1 MTSPVS
7 MILAVPGGLGKA
19 GMAAAAAVAAGGGA
33 AEKQRA
39 GRLQSP
45 SVAASVSPRASLLD
59 SCMHRWVQWGCWALQ
74 GRRHR
79 ASK

>member
-39 GRLQSP
+39 GRVHSP
-45 SVAASVSPRASLLD
+45 SVAAAVRPRASRLD
-59 SCMHRWVQWGCWALQ
+59 SCMHWRVEWGYWETCRQA
-74 GRRHR
+74 
-79 ASK
+79 A